1 MKSEKMKTRNV
12 KSGLKTLQKTACLL
26 LFSTLVCSG
35 CTSNTPAGE
44 KKPDLQQEETTET
57 AFLRIDGVE
66 IPEDVFTLLLRDQK
80 SIAIN
85 RFLPEGEEVSDSF
98 WTTEVDGTTPL
109 DWSREQAVEQ
119 AAQLAALINM
129 AADQNILNEADLSSL
144 MEGMDDENENRSK
157 AKDEG
162 DVVYGN
168 TSFTPQTWLEYVRTG
183 LKQELLKAYETS
195 RTYSDAELL
204 ELYDENPDLFSTGTV
219 IQLTLVY
226 PGGKSEEVS
235 LSEAEIGKEESA
247 KQELFEQALECSPGD
262 LLENVPW
269 NDQTISV
276 VVGKTTAGSRDD
288 FDSVKDQLVST
299 AARKAFESDLQ
310 EKAGH
315 AKIEKNEEAFNSVQ
329 MS

>member
-109 DWSREQAVEQ
+109 DWSREQA
-119 AAQLAALINM
+119 AQLAALINM
-129 AADQNILNEADLSSL
+129 AADQNILNEADLS
-144 MEGMDDENENRSK
+144 RSWK
-157 AKDEG
+157 AWMTK
-162 DVVYGN
+162 
-168 TSFTPQTWLEYVRTG
+168 TKTAP
-183 LKQELLKAYETS
+183 KQKTREMWCMAIHPS
-195 RTYSDAELL
+195 PPR
-204 ELYDENPDLFSTGTV
+204 
-219 IQLTLVY
+219 
-226 PGGKSEEVS
+226 PG
-235 LSEAEIGKEESA
+235 
-247 KQELFEQALECSPGD
+247 
-262 LLENVPW
+262 W
-269 NDQTISV
+269 N
-276 VVGKTTAGSRDD
+276 
-288 FDSVKDQLVST
+288 
-299 AARKAFESDLQ
+299 
-310 EKAGH
+310 
-315 AKIEKNEEAFNSVQ
+315 
-329 MS
+329 M